1 MLLDELV
8 DDFVLDFR
16 LWQLLFLFAFAFWRG
31 LLRGCVVL
39 MLERLLEVVL
49 DGQNGL
55 DLLSVVGHVA
65 MDNLIDYI
73 GDLKL
78 VAVHLFLAILQHV
91 HFRMDLFL

>member
-31 LLRGCVVL
+31 LLRGCVVFV
-39 MLERLLEVVL
+39 LERLLKVIL
-49 DGQNGL
+49 NGQNGL
-55 DLLSVVGHVA
+55 HLLSVVGHMP

-78 VAVHLFLAILQHV
+78 VAIHLFLAIYHV
-91 HFRMDLFL
+91 HILMDFFL